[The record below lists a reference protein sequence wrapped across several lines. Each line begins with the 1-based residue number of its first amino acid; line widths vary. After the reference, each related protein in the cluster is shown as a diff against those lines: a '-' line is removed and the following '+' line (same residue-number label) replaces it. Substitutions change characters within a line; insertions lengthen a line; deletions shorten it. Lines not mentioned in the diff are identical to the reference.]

1 MATQAEKTSI
11 REEEI
16 PLKTIKAIKFSIL
29 SPDIT
34 RSLSVMEITTSETY
48 DEAGRPMVGG
58 LMDKRLGVV
67 EPGARCETC
76 GNPPDKCPGHFG
88 RIELARPVIHVE
100 YSKYVHD
107 LLKTTC
113 RECGRILL
121 TDDEIEKYRR
131 RLEKLRIRW
140 KLLADRLIERIRKKA
155 MERTV
160 CPHCGAKQYRVRFER
175 PYTFYEERENG
186 VLERL
191 DPMKI
196 RERLEKIPDSD
207 LELLGWDPKAARPE
221 WAVLTV
227 LPVPP
232 PQVRPSIQLETGQRS
247 EDDLTHKLVDIVR
260 VNEKLRTAIESGAP
274 SSVVD
279 QLWDLLQYHIATY
292 FNNELPNLPPVKH
305 RSGRPLKTLAQRLK
319 GKEGRF
325 RGSLSGK
332 RVDFS
337 ARTVISPDP
346 NLSINEVGVP
356 IDVAKMLTVPMTVT
370 EWDLDL
376 ARQLVLNGP
385 EVWPGANYV
394 VYPDGRRV
402 DLRYFRDRRELAN
415 KLAPGFIIE
424 RHLINGDIVLFNR
437 QPSLHRMSIMGHL
450 VRVLPGRTFR
460 LHLAVC
466 PPYNADFDGDE
477 MNLHVP
483 QNEEARAEAKTLM
496 LVQNHI
502 ITPRYGGPII
512 GARQDYITGGYLLT
526 KKDTFI
532 NKEAIVYLLA
542 AAGYDGDIDEPAIM
556 YPKELW
562 TGKQLI
568 SMLLPKDLNWIQST
582 AIRESC
588 KDPYNCYTDE
598 YLIIVNGYMAAG
610 VLDKKS
616 IGAEQVDSLWHV
628 VVKRYGNS
636 YARKWVDSILRSLVR
651 FLDLRGFSMGIDSL
665 EMPPESYRELDKLY
679 DDSEKKVLEY
689 IQKFK
694 EGKLEAEP
702 GLTIEETLENDVT
715 IELSRVREAAAR
727 VAEKYIN
734 KDGEAYIMA
743 KTGARGSIVNIT
755 QMVAMLGQQ
764 TIRGERFKRGFS
776 GRTTAHFEPGDLG
789 PTAKGF
795 VRNNFK
801 VGLTPLEFFFH
812 AAGGR
817 DGLVD
822 TAVRTAQSGYMQRR
836 LINALQDIYVAYDGT
851 VRNASGSI
859 IQTKYAED
867 GIDVSKSDH
876 GKLNLDEI
884 FRRAGL
890 SR

>member
-1 MATQAEKTSI
+1 MAQTERVAI

-16 PLKTIKAIKFSIL
+16 PLKAIKSIRFALL
-29 SPDIT
+29 SPDVI
-34 RSLSVMEITTSETY
+34 RSMSVMEITTSETY

-58 LMDKRLGVV
+58 LMDRRLGVV
-67 EPGARCETC
+67 EPGSRCETC
-76 GNPPDKCPGHFG
+76 GNPPDRCPGHFG

-100 YSKYVHD
+100 YARYIHE
-107 LLKTTC
+107 LLRATC
-113 RECGRILL
+113 RECGRVLL
-121 TDDEIEKYRR
+121 TDEEIEKYRK
-131 RLEKLRIRW
+131 RLERLRVRW
-140 KLLADRLIERIRKKA
+140 KLLADRLIERIRKRA
-155 MERTV
+155 MERTT
-160 CPHCGAKQYRVRFER
+160 CPHCGAKQYKVRFER
-175 PYTFYEERENG
+175 PYAFYEEKENG
-186 VLERL
+186 VLEKL
-191 DPMKI
+191 DPIKI
-196 RERLEKIPDSD
+196 RERLEKIPDGD
-207 LELLGWDPKAARPE
+207 LELLGWDPKVARPE

-279 QLWDLLQYHIATY
+279 QLWDLLQYHVATY

-356 IDVAKMLTVPMTVT
+356 MDVARILTVPMQVT
-370 EWDLDL
+370 EWNMDL

-415 KLAPGFIIE
+415 KLAPGFIVE
-424 RHLINGDIVLFNR
+424 RHLMNGDIVLFNR

-483 QNEEARAEAKTLM
+483 QNEEARAETRTLM
-496 LVQNHI
+496 IVQNHI

-526 KKDTFI
+526 SKGSFI
-532 NKEAIVYLLA
+532 NKELLMYLLA
-542 AAGYDGDIDEPAIM
+542 AANYDGEIEEPAIM
-556 YPKELW
+556 HPRELW
-562 TGKQLI
+562 TGKQVI
-568 SMLLPKDLNWIQST
+568 SMLLPKDLNWVQPT
-582 AIRESC
+582 AIKESC

-598 YLIIVNGYMAAG
+598 YIIIVNGYMATG

-628 VVKRYGNS
+628 IVKRYGND
-636 YARKWVDSILRSLVR
+636 YARKWVDSILRALLR
-651 FLDLRGFSMGIDSL
+651 FLDLRGFTMGIDSL
-665 EMPPESYRELDKLY
+665 EMPLDSYNELTKLY
-679 DDSEKKVLEY
+679 EDSEKKVLEY
-689 IQKFK
+689 IQRFR

-702 GLTIEETLENDVT
+702 GLTIEETLENDIT
-715 IELSRVREAAAR
+715 IELSRAREAAAR
-727 VAEKYIN
+727 IVEKYIN
-734 KDGEAYIMA
+734 KDGDAYIMA

-764 TIRGERFKRGFS
+764 TIRGERFKRGFYE
-776 GRTTAHFEPGDLG
+776 RTTAHFEPGDLG
-789 PTAKGF
+789 PMAKGF

-801 VGLTPLEFFFH
+801 TGLTPLEFFFH

-859 IQTKYAED
+859 IQTRYAED

-876 GKLNLDEI
+876 GRLNIDEI
-884 FRRAGL
+884 LRRAGL
-890 SR
+890 GG

>member
-1 MATQAEKTSI
+1 MAQTERVAI

-16 PLKTIKAIKFSIL
+16 PLKAIKSIRFALL
-29 SPDIT
+29 SPDVI
-34 RSLSVMEITTSETY
+34 RSMSVMEITTSETY

-58 LMDKRLGVV
+58 LMDRRLGVV
-67 EPGARCETC
+67 EPGSRCETC
-76 GNPPDKCPGHFG
+76 GNPPDRCPGHFG

-100 YSKYVHD
+100 YARYIHE
-107 LLKTTC
+107 LLRATC
-113 RECGRILL
+113 RECGRVLL
-121 TDDEIEKYRR
+121 TDEEIEKYRK
-131 RLEKLRIRW
+131 RLERLRVRW
-140 KLLADRLIERIRKKA
+140 KLLADRLIERIRKRA
-155 MERTV
+155 MERTT
-160 CPHCGAKQYRVRFER
+160 CPHCGAKQYKVRFER
-175 PYTFYEERENG
+175 PYAFYEEKENG
-186 VLERL
+186 VLEKL
-191 DPMKI
+191 DPIKI
-196 RERLEKIPDSD
+196 RERLEKIPDGD
-207 LELLGWDPKAARPE
+207 LELLGWDPKVARPE

-279 QLWDLLQYHIATY
+279 QLWDLLQYHVATY

-356 IDVAKMLTVPMTVT
+356 MDVARILTVPMQVT
-370 EWDLDL
+370 EWNMDL

-415 KLAPGFIIE
+415 KLAPGFIVE
-424 RHLINGDIVLFNR
+424 RHLMNGDIVLFNR

-483 QNEEARAEAKTLM
+483 QNEEARAETRTLM
-496 LVQNHI
+496 IVQNHI

-526 KKDTFI
+526 SKGSFI
-532 NKEAIVYLLA
+532 NKELLMYLLA
-542 AAGYDGDIDEPAIM
+542 AANYDGEIEEPAIM
-556 YPKELW
+556 HPRELW
-562 TGKQLI
+562 TGKQVI
-568 SMLLPKDLNWIQST
+568 SMLLPKDLNWVQPT
-582 AIRESC
+582 AIKESC

-598 YLIIVNGYMAAG
+598 YIIIVNGYMATG

-628 VVKRYGNS
+628 IVKRYGND
-636 YARKWVDSILRSLVR
+636 YARKWVDSILRALLR
-651 FLDLRGFSMGIDSL
+651 FLDLRGFTMGIDSL
-665 EMPPESYRELDKLY
+665 EMPLDSYNELTKLY
-679 DDSEKKVLEY
+679 EDSEKKVLEY
-689 IQKFK
+689 IQRFR
-694 EGKLEAEP
+694 EGRLEAEP
-702 GLTIEETLENDVT
+702 GLTIEETLENDIT
-715 IELSRVREAAAR
+715 IELSRAREAAAR
-727 VAEKYIN
+727 IVEKYIN
-734 KDGEAYIMA
+734 KDGDAYIMA

-764 TIRGERFKRGFS
+764 TIRGERFKRGFY

-789 PTAKGF
+789 PMAKGF

-801 VGLTPLEFFFH
+801 TGLTPLEFFFH

-859 IQTKYAED
+859 IQTRYAED

-876 GKLNLDEI
+876 GRLNIDEI
-884 FRRAGL
+884 LRRAGL
-890 SR
+890 GG

>member
-1 MATQAEKTSI
+1 MAQTERVAI

-16 PLKTIKAIKFSIL
+16 PLKAIKSIRFALL
-29 SPDIT
+29 SPDVI
-34 RSLSVMEITTSETY
+34 RSMSVMEITTSETY

-58 LMDKRLGVV
+58 LMDRRLGVV
-67 EPGARCETC
+67 EPGSRCETC
-76 GNPPDKCPGHFG
+76 GNPPDRCPGHFG

-100 YSKYVHD
+100 YARYIHE
-107 LLKTTC
+107 LLRATC
-113 RECGRILL
+113 RECGRVLL
-121 TDDEIEKYRR
+121 TDEEIEKYRK
-131 RLEKLRIRW
+131 RLERLRVRW
-140 KLLADRLIERIRKKA
+140 KLLADRLIERIRKRA
-155 MERTV
+155 MERTT
-160 CPHCGAKQYRVRFER
+160 CPHCGAKQYKVRFER
-175 PYTFYEERENG
+175 PYAFYEEKENG
-186 VLERL
+186 VLEKL
-191 DPMKI
+191 DPIKI
-196 RERLEKIPDSD
+196 RERLEKIPDGD
-207 LELLGWDPKAARPE
+207 LELLGWDPKVARPE

-279 QLWDLLQYHIATY
+279 QLWDLLQYHVATY

-356 IDVAKMLTVPMTVT
+356 MDVARILTVPMQVT
-370 EWDLDL
+370 EWNMDL

-415 KLAPGFIIE
+415 KLAPGFIVE

-483 QNEEARAEAKTLM
+483 QNEEARAETRTLM
-496 LVQNHI
+496 IVQNHI

-526 KKDTFI
+526 SKGSFI
-532 NKEAIVYLLA
+532 NKELLMYLLA
-542 AAGYDGDIDEPAIM
+542 AANYDGEIEEPAIM
-556 YPKELW
+556 HPRELW
-562 TGKQLI
+562 TGKQVI
-568 SMLLPKDLNWIQST
+568 SMLLPKDLNWVQPT
-582 AIRESC
+582 AIKESC

-598 YLIIVNGYMAAG
+598 YIIIVNGYMATG

-628 VVKRYGNS
+628 IVKRYGND
-636 YARKWVDSILRSLVR
+636 YARKWVDSILRALLR
-651 FLDLRGFSMGIDSL
+651 FLDLRGFTMGIDSL
-665 EMPPESYRELDKLY
+665 EMPLDSYNELTKLY
-679 DDSEKKVLEY
+679 EDSEKKVLEY
-689 IQKFK
+689 IQRFR
-694 EGKLEAEP
+694 EGRLEAEP

-715 IELSRVREAAAR
+715 IELSRAREAAAR
-727 VAEKYIN
+727 IVEKYIN
-734 KDGEAYIMA
+734 KDGDAYIMA

-764 TIRGERFKRGFS
+764 TIRGERFKRGFY

-789 PTAKGF
+789 PMAKGF

-801 VGLTPLEFFFH
+801 TGLTPLEFFFH

-859 IQTKYAED
+859 IQTRYAED

-876 GKLNLDEI
+876 GRLNIDEI
-884 FRRAGL
+884 LRRAGL
-890 SR
+890 GG

>member
-1 MATQAEKTSI
+1 MAQTERVAI

-16 PLKTIKAIKFSIL
+16 PLKAIKSIRFALL
-29 SPDIT
+29 SPDVI
-34 RSLSVMEITTSETY
+34 RSMSVMEITTSETY

-58 LMDKRLGVV
+58 LMDRRLGVV
-67 EPGARCETC
+67 EPGSRCETC
-76 GNPPDKCPGHFG
+76 GNPPDRCPGHFG

-100 YSKYVHD
+100 YARYVHE
-107 LLKTTC
+107 LLRATC
-113 RECGRILL
+113 RECGRVLL
-121 TDDEIEKYRR
+121 TDEEIEKYRK
-131 RLEKLRIRW
+131 RLERLRVRW
-140 KLLADRLIERIRKKA
+140 KLLADRLIERIRKRA
-155 MERTV
+155 MERTT
-160 CPHCGAKQYRVRFER
+160 CPHCGAKQYKVRFER
-175 PYTFYEERENG
+175 PYAFYEEKENG
-186 VLERL
+186 VLEKL
-191 DPMKI
+191 DPIKI
-196 RERLEKIPDSD
+196 RERLEKIPDGD
-207 LELLGWDPKAARPE
+207 LELLGWDPKVARPE

-279 QLWDLLQYHIATY
+279 QLWDLLQYHVATY

-356 IDVAKMLTVPMTVT
+356 MDVARILTVPMQVT
-370 EWDLDL
+370 EWNMDL

-415 KLAPGFIIE
+415 KLAPGFIVE
-424 RHLINGDIVLFNR
+424 RHLMNGDIVLFNR

-483 QNEEARAEAKTLM
+483 QNEEARAETRTLM
-496 LVQNHI
+496 IVQNHI

-526 KKDTFI
+526 SKGSFI
-532 NKEAIVYLLA
+532 NKELLMYLLA
-542 AAGYDGDIDEPAIM
+542 AANYDGEIEEPAIM
-556 YPKELW
+556 HPRELW
-562 TGKQLI
+562 TGKQVI
-568 SMLLPKDLNWIQST
+568 SMLLPKDLNWVQPT
-582 AIRESC
+582 AIKESC

-598 YLIIVNGYMAAG
+598 YIIIVNGYMATG

-628 VVKRYGNS
+628 IVKRYGND
-636 YARKWVDSILRSLVR
+636 YARKWVDSILRALLR
-651 FLDLRGFSMGIDSL
+651 FLDLRGFTMGIDSL
-665 EMPPESYRELDKLY
+665 EMPLDSYNELTKLY
-679 DDSEKKVLEY
+679 EDSEKKVLEY
-689 IQKFK
+689 IQRFR
-694 EGKLEAEP
+694 EGRLEAEP
-702 GLTIEETLENDVT
+702 GLTIEETLENDIT
-715 IELSRVREAAAR
+715 IELSRAREAAAR
-727 VAEKYIN
+727 IVERYIN
-734 KDGEAYIMA
+734 KDGDAYIMA

-764 TIRGERFKRGFS
+764 TIRGERFKRGFY

-789 PTAKGF
+789 PMAKGF

-801 VGLTPLEFFFH
+801 TGLTPLEFFFH

-859 IQTKYAED
+859 IQTRYAED

-876 GKLNLDEI
+876 GRLNIDEI
-884 FRRAGL
+884 LRRAGL
-890 SR
+890 GG

>member
-1 MATQAEKTSI
+1 MAQTERVAI

-16 PLKTIKAIKFSIL
+16 PLKAIKSIRFALL
-29 SPDIT
+29 SPDVI
-34 RSLSVMEITTSETY
+34 RSMSVMEITTSETY

-58 LMDKRLGVV
+58 LMDRRLGVV
-67 EPGARCETC
+67 EPGSRCETC
-76 GNPPDKCPGHFG
+76 GNPPDRCPGHFG

-100 YSKYVHD
+100 YARYIHE
-107 LLKTTC
+107 LLRATC
-113 RECGRILL
+113 RECGRVLL
-121 TDDEIEKYRR
+121 TDEEIEKYRK
-131 RLEKLRIRW
+131 RLERLRVRW
-140 KLLADRLIERIRKKA
+140 KLLADRLIERIRKRA
-155 MERTV
+155 MERTT
-160 CPHCGAKQYRVRFER
+160 CPHCGAKQYKVRFER
-175 PYTFYEERENG
+175 PYAFYEEKENG
-186 VLERL
+186 VLEKL
-191 DPMKI
+191 DPIKI
-196 RERLEKIPDSD
+196 RERLEKIPDGD
-207 LELLGWDPKAARPE
+207 LELLGWDPKVARPE

-279 QLWDLLQYHIATY
+279 QLWDLLQYHVATY

-356 IDVAKMLTVPMTVT
+356 MDVARILTVPMQVT
-370 EWDLDL
+370 EWNMDL

-415 KLAPGFIIE
+415 KLAPGFIVE
-424 RHLINGDIVLFNR
+424 RHLMNGDIVLFNR

-483 QNEEARAEAKTLM
+483 QNEEARAETRTLM
-496 LVQNHI
+496 IVQNHI

-526 KKDTFI
+526 SKGSFI
-532 NKEAIVYLLA
+532 NKELLMYLLA
-542 AAGYDGDIDEPAIM
+542 AANYDGEIEEPAIM
-556 YPKELW
+556 HPRELW
-562 TGKQLI
+562 TGKQVI
-568 SMLLPKDLNWIQST
+568 SMLLPKDLNWVQPT
-582 AIRESC
+582 AIKESC

-598 YLIIVNGYMAAG
+598 YIIIVNGYMATG

-628 VVKRYGNS
+628 IVKRYGND
-636 YARKWVDSILRSLVR
+636 YARKWVDSILRALLR
-651 FLDLRGFSMGIDSL
+651 FLDLRGFTMGIDSL
-665 EMPPESYRELDKLY
+665 EMPLDSYNELTKLY
-679 DDSEKKVLEY
+679 EDSEKKVLEY
-689 IQKFK
+689 IQRFR
-694 EGKLEAEP
+694 EGRLEAEP
-702 GLTIEETLENDVT
+702 GLTIEETLENDIT
-715 IELSRVREAAAR
+715 IELSRARETAAR
-727 VAEKYIN
+727 IVEKYIN
-734 KDGEAYIMA
+734 KDGDAYIMA

-764 TIRGERFKRGFS
+764 TIRGERFKRGFY

-789 PTAKGF
+789 PMAKGF

-801 VGLTPLEFFFH
+801 TGLTPLEFFFH

-859 IQTKYAED
+859 IQTRYAED

-876 GKLNLDEI
+876 GRLNIDEI
-884 FRRAGL
+884 LRRAGL
-890 SR
+890 GG

>member
-1 MATQAEKTSI
+1 MAQTERVAI

-16 PLKTIKAIKFSIL
+16 PLKAIKSIRFALL
-29 SPDIT
+29 SPDVI
-34 RSLSVMEITTSETY
+34 RSMSVMEITTSETY

-58 LMDKRLGVV
+58 LMDRRLGVV
-67 EPGARCETC
+67 EPGSRCETC
-76 GNPPDKCPGHFG
+76 GNPPDRCPGHFG

-100 YSKYVHD
+100 YARYIHE
-107 LLKTTC
+107 LLRATC
-113 RECGRILL
+113 RECGRVLL
-121 TDDEIEKYRR
+121 TDEEIEKYRK
-131 RLEKLRIRW
+131 RLERLRVRW
-140 KLLADRLIERIRKKA
+140 KLLADRLIERIRKRA
-155 MERTV
+155 MERTT
-160 CPHCGAKQYRVRFER
+160 CPHCGAKQYKVRFER
-175 PYTFYEERENG
+175 PYAFYEEKENG
-186 VLERL
+186 VLEKL
-191 DPMKI
+191 DPIKI
-196 RERLEKIPDSD
+196 RERLEKIPDGD
-207 LELLGWDPKAARPE
+207 LELLGWDPKVARPE

-279 QLWDLLQYHIATY
+279 QLWDLLQYHVATY

-356 IDVAKMLTVPMTVT
+356 MDVARILTVPMQVT
-370 EWDLDL
+370 EWNMDL

-415 KLAPGFIIE
+415 KLAPGFIVE
-424 RHLINGDIVLFNR
+424 RHLMNGDIVLFNR

-483 QNEEARAEAKTLM
+483 QNEEARAETRTLM
-496 LVQNHI
+496 IVQNHI

-526 KKDTFI
+526 SKGSFI
-532 NKEAIVYLLA
+532 NKELLMYLLA
-542 AAGYDGDIDEPAIM
+542 AANYDGEIEEPAIM
-556 YPKELW
+556 HPRELW
-562 TGKQLI
+562 TGKQVI
-568 SMLLPKDLNWIQST
+568 SMLLPKDLNWVQPT
-582 AIRESC
+582 AIKESC

-598 YLIIVNGYMAAG
+598 YIIIVNGYMATG

-628 VVKRYGNS
+628 IVKRYGND
-636 YARKWVDSILRSLVR
+636 YARKWVDSILRALLR
-651 FLDLRGFSMGIDSL
+651 FLDLRGFTMGIDSL
-665 EMPPESYRELDKLY
+665 EMPLDSYNELTKLY
-679 DDSEKKVLEY
+679 EDSEKKVLEY
-689 IQKFK
+689 IQRFR

-702 GLTIEETLENDVT
+702 GLTIEETLENDIT
-715 IELSRVREAAAR
+715 IELSRAREAAAR
-727 VAEKYIN
+727 IVEKYIN
-734 KDGEAYIMA
+734 KDGDAYIMA

-764 TIRGERFKRGFS
+764 TIRGERFKRGFY

-789 PTAKGF
+789 PMAKGF

-801 VGLTPLEFFFH
+801 TGLTPLEFFFH

-859 IQTKYAED
+859 IQTRYAED

-876 GKLNLDEI
+876 GRLNIDEI
-884 FRRAGL
+884 LRRAGL
-890 SR
+890 GG